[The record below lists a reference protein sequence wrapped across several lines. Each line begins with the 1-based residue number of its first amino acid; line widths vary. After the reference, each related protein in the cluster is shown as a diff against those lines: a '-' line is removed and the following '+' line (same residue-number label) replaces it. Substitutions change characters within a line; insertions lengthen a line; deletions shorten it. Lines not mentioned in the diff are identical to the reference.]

1 MSRRKAAEKAL
12 DPVAV
17 DARLIVGQ
25 AKRARMPQRPEVTA
39 DLLAAARIVDA
50 EVDDPLRLSADPVIY
65 HERDPHVI
73 AECLVVLRAEADHN
87 DPLHVPHGGK
97 AEDLPGVLRFFHHHE
112 PAGLF
117 DLRGKLV
124 QRFGDKKV
132 AQRAPLILFVVV
144 DKHADDPRVVLCQED
159 PRHVGDILP
168 LLQQRRHALD
178 RRVRD
183 LLRLPV
189 DHVRYRRRAEP
200 QLLRQITD
208 PHPPFLHS
216 PLPFPQNPSPPFYPP
231 SPSKSK
237 VIRRTSQ
244 KACHPCRKLCIFL
257 LTGAGDCCMIA
268 GTNLVGAGRPGTADG
283 AYRGIRAGC
292 QTLRRSAGRKMWAVH
307 CVFWRFRRFRRREW
321 AGAAGRNGI
330 WRSGD

>member
-1 MSRRKAAEKAL
+1 MLTPQEVSTHVFSKARMGGYNMAMVDEFLDTLTEDYTTLYKENAALKAKLKVLVDKVEEYRATEDSMRATLLTAQKMASQMAQEAEKE
-12 DPVAV
+12 
-17 DARLIVGQ
+17 
-25 AKRARMPQRPEVTA
+25 KA

-50 EVDDPLRLSADPVIY
+50 EVDDPLRLPADPVIY
-65 HERDPHVI
+65 HEWDPHVI
-73 AECLVVLRAEADHN
+73 AERLVVLRAEADHN

-124 QRFGDKKV
+124 QRFGDKKI

-208 PHPPFLHS
+208 PHPLFLHS

-231 SPSKSK
+231 SPTKSK
-237 VIRRTSQ
+237 VIR
-244 KACHPCRKLCIFL
+244 
-257 LTGAGDCCMIA
+257 
-268 GTNLVGAGRPGTADG
+268 GTP
-283 AYRGIRAGC
+283 
-292 QTLRRSAGRKMWAVH
+292 
-307 CVFWRFRRFRRREW
+307 
-321 AGAAGRNGI
+321 
-330 WRSGD
+330 

>member
-1 MSRRKAAEKAL
+1 MNR
-12 DPVAV
+12 PV
-17 DARLIVGQ
+17 
-25 AKRARMPQRPEVTA
+25 
-39 DLLAAARIVDA
+39 
-50 EVDDPLRLSADPVIY
+50 
-65 HERDPHVI
+65 
-73 AECLVVLRAEADHN
+73 
-87 DPLHVPHGGK
+87 
-97 AEDLPGVLRFFHHHE
+97 F
-112 PAGLF
+112 F

-200 QLLRQITD
+200 PVPPPDHRSA
-208 PHPPFLHS
+208 PAVPPFPS
-216 PLPFPQNPSPPFYPP
+216 PLPAKSFSSILSPPPT
-231 SPSKSK
+231 KSK
-237 VIRRTSQ
+237 VIRGTSQ
-244 KACHPCRKLCIFL
+244 KACCPCRKLCIFL

-268 GTNLVGAGRPGTADG
+268 GTNLVSAGRPGTADG

-292 QTLRRSAGRKMWAVH
+292 QTLRRSAGRKMRAVH

>member
-1 MSRRKAAEKAL
+1 MELTFKDNTAADLQDRACSILLSLSMMADVRNRKIDGTSEVTRVCRQEQKYHYQRAVLNTLRLLGVMIGHSEMASDKNLETISETGYDGFLHIIRRKAGFLRHLFDDLRIITRNPQLFRHAS
-12 DPVAV
+12 AV
-17 DARLIVGQ
+17 DAGDGAMAVEQVGLQ
-25 AKRARMPQRPEVTA
+25 
-39 DLLAAARIVDA
+39 
-50 EVDDPLRLSADPVIY
+50 
-65 HERDPHVI
+65 
-73 AECLVVLRAEADHN
+73 
-87 DPLHVPHGGK
+87 
-97 AEDLPGVLRFFHHHE
+97 
-112 PAGLF
+112 
-117 DLRGKLV
+117 
-124 QRFGDKKV
+124 
-132 AQRAPLILFVVV
+132 
-144 DKHADDPRVVLCQED
+144 
-159 PRHVGDILP
+159 

-200 QLLRQITD
+200 QFLRQITD

-231 SPSKSK
+231 SPTKSK

-268 GTNLVGAGRPGTADG
+268 GTNLVSAGRPGTADG

-292 QTLRRSAGRKMWAVH
+292 QTLRRSAGRKMRAVH